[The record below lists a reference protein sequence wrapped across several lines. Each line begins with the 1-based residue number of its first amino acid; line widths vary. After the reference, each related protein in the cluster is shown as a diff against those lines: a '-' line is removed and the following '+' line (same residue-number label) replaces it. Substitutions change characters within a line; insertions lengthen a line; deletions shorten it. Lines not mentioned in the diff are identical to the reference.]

1 MRIHSLVI
9 DNVRAVKHLEL
20 TDLPDT
26 GVILIHGDNEAG
38 KSTIL
43 DALDAVLTVKHDSTA
58 QKIRALYP
66 KGRDEQPEVTL
77 GATVGPYT
85 FTVHKRFGKGAKGKA
100 ELTITAPRREELTA
114 EHAHNRLGEILA
126 EHVDQELFD
135 ALFLRQG
142 AFTETISAAGIPSF
156 TRALEASGT
165 DGAATSTPAD
175 AALDDSGLMQRVE
188 AEFSRYFTGK
198 GNDKQVLT
206 NADKDVAEAE
216 AAVREA
222 EVELESY
229 ERDVDEFAQC
239 EATMAEIDAELPA
252 AEEELVQ
259 REEEAAAA
267 SELAGKLE
275 TAREKADRAAV
286 DAERAED
293 DLERRAALAS
303 RAEELDTELA
313 SITED
318 LEPARERDRLEAE
331 NLAAKEQAHAEAR
344 EAEKTAREKLSAVEK
359 ALAAAQA
366 TVRLDELAATVK
378 RLDEADA
385 EIARLRST
393 VPERPVTD
401 DDVRALENAA
411 NEVALQQRL
420 RDAAAARVD
429 IIAPDGTT
437 ITVDGEERI
446 LGGGAE
452 SDSDSGSDSDSVAL
466 HDGTQL
472 GIGGVTLTYRAAAG
486 TDTASDALEDAEAE
500 LERLSAAIGCGD
512 VAEARTLRDSHRD
525 AAAALAAAR
534 DRRLDVLGSRDADEL
549 RHEHARAAE
558 LAGETDSA
566 LADTLS
572 VDDAQAAVDDTRT
585 GVEEAAQAVHDLAL
599 ELVELRTKPEHAAL
613 IALEAKIAGVTS
625 TAEGARADLA
635 AAREKA
641 DDDALATARDT
652 ARSASEAAAQ
662 AVLSV
667 AAEVAQADPE
677 QTEALR
683 DGARNRVDNLTKR
696 YNTARDRR
704 LQLETRVTSAEGEGE
719 KLDHARA
726 ALEVA
731 RVGRDRLRRKANAV
745 KLLHETLVAHRDAA
759 RAKYAAPFARSLQ
772 RYASQVF
779 GPGTE
784 FDLDDALRVHTRTV
798 DGTTIDLA
806 QLSGGAKEQ
815 MALLTRFA
823 IADMVA
829 GGGEGETTVPVV
841 VDDALG
847 ATDPQRLARMNA
859 LFSQVGENS
868 QVFVLTCF
876 PQRFDRVAAARSAS
890 IQELKTR
897 R

>member
-9 DNVRAVKHLEL
+9 DNVRAVEHLEL

-43 DALDAVLTVKHDSTA
+43 DALDAVLTIKHDSTA
-58 QKIRALYP
+58 QKIRVLYP

-77 GATVGPYT
+77 GATIGPYT

-100 ELTITAPRREELTA
+100 ELTITAPRREELTG

-344 EAEKTAREKLSAVEK
+344 EAEKTAREKLSAAEK

-452 SDSDSGSDSDSVAL
+452 SDSDSDSDSVAL
-466 HDGTQL
+466 HEGTQL

-486 TDTASDALEDAEAE
+486 ADTASSALEEAEAE
-500 LERLSAAIGCGD
+500 LGRLSEVIGCGD
-512 VAEARTLRDSHRD
+512 VAQARTLRDTHRD

-534 DRRLDVLGSRDADEL
+534 DRRLDIIGNRDADEL

-572 VDDAQAAVDDTRT
+572 VDDAQAALDDTRT

-625 TAEGARADLA
+625 SAEGARADLA

-641 DDDALATARDT
+641 DDDALATARAT

-662 AVLSV
+662 AVLTV
-667 AAEVAQADPE
+667 AEEVAQADPE
-677 QTEALR
+677 QAEALR

-704 LQLETRVTSAEGEGE
+704 LQLESRVTSAEGEGE
-719 KLDHARA
+719 KLEHARA

-745 KLLHETLVAHRDAA
+745 KLLHEILVAHRDAA

-784 FDLDDALRVHTRTV
+784 FELDDALRVHTRTV

-876 PQRFDRVAAARSAS
+876 PQRFDRVAAARSSS

>member
-9 DNVRAVKHLEL
+9 DNVRAVEHLEL

-43 DALDAVLTVKHDSTA
+43 DALDAVLTIKHDSTA
-58 QKIRALYP
+58 QKIRVLYP

-77 GATVGPYT
+77 GATIGPYT

-100 ELTITAPRREELTA
+100 ELIITAPRREELTG

-156 TRALEASGT
+156 TRALESSGT
-165 DGAATSTPAD
+165 DGAATGTPAD

-222 EVELESY
+222 EVQLESY

-239 EATMAEIDAELPA
+239 EATMAEIEAELPA
-252 AEEELVQ
+252 AEEELAQ

-286 DAERAED
+286 DVERAED

-344 EAEKTAREKLSAVEK
+344 EAEKTAREKLAAAEK
-359 ALAAAQA
+359 ASAAAQA
-366 TVRLDELAATVK
+366 SVRLDELAAAVK

-385 EIARLRST
+385 EIARLRGT
-393 VPERPVTD
+393 VPDRPVTD

-429 IIAPDGTT
+429 ITAPDGTA
-437 ITVDGEERI
+437 ITVDGDERI
-446 LGGGAE
+446 LSGGA
-452 SDSDSGSDSDSVAL
+452 DSDSGSGSVAL
-466 HDGTQL
+466 HEGTQL

-534 DRRLDVLGSRDADEL
+534 DRRLDILGSRDADEL

-566 LADTLS
+566 PADTLS
-572 VDDAQAAVDDTRT
+572 VDDAQAAVEDART
-585 GVEEAAQAVHDLAL
+585 GVEEAAQKVHDLAL
-599 ELVELRTKPEHAAL
+599 ELVQLRTKPEHAAL
-613 IALEAKIAGVTS
+613 VALEAKIAGMTS

-662 AVLSV
+662 AVLTV
-667 AAEVAQADPE
+667 AEEVAQADPE
-677 QTEALR
+677 QAEALR
-683 DGARNRVDNLTKR
+683 DGARNRVGNLTKR

-704 LQLETRVTSAEGEGE
+704 LQLESRVTSAEGEGE
-719 KLDHARA
+719 KLEHARA

-784 FDLDDALRVHTRTV
+784 FELDDALRVHTRTV

-829 GGGEGETTVPVV
+829 GGGEAETTVPVV

-876 PQRFDRVAAARSAS
+876 PQRFDRVAAARSSS